1 MPPANQQRPPP
12 PLHFHF
18 QQGSLAPPAPPN
30 VVQQAIGQQGP
41 YLYQTP
47 MPPANQQRPPPPLH
61 FHFQQGSR
69 AAPVPPNVVQQAI
82 YAVPPPIGQQGRYLY
97 QHGFVAP
104 PLPTHQ
110 SSSVPFSGMPNTGQ
124 SYGHPVPPVHG
135 STWHNMQHSSTA
147 GNWNFQRIHPPALV
161 TPHAPPYPY
170 MSKAA
175 VPHGALPP
183 SNNTTSGCAAQG
195 PTWCRALY
203 PAQPQAGL
211 QHNPPPPPASIIVN
225 PTSLGTSGHL
235 TAGASEMASLALL
248 PAANPQSP
256 FAPLPTAPSPSTSLP
271 KLDAFSF
278 PSHPHIDRRSN
289 KLLLTETRPLN
300 ASDMEI
306 EDPLIRIFS
315 ADRGLLI
322 EITNSK
328 CPQSHEELSLSQNK
342 KMKKKKKKKKKK
354 RCKTPETNI
363 KSCESPSI
371 QPQLVQV
378 TDQEVEMPQDLSFS
392 AKNKKSCK
400 LLDCSMEVCDV
411 SVGTSVMESNMPAVD
426 PYIQP
431 SMEQLVVQPLVEGM
445 STTTNSK
452 SPKPNAD
459 FGCLQETKK
468 KKQKRSHKTN
478 ENKEL
483 PVETMMP
490 EADPSFQRSFA
501 MFSEQE
507 LEVSQP
513 LNVDAGPLVEGM
525 SRTLNPEKPR
535 LNADFNCSQETK
547 KKKRKREILMEP
559 MMPEAESSL
568 QPSLTISLNKY

>member
-1 MPPANQQRPPP
+1 
-12 PLHFHF
+12 
-18 QQGSLAPPAPPN
+18 
-30 VVQQAIGQQGP
+30 
-41 YLYQTP
+41 
-47 MPPANQQRPPPPLH
+47 
-61 FHFQQGSR
+61 
-69 AAPVPPNVVQQAI
+69 
-82 YAVPPPIGQQGRYLY
+82 
-97 QHGFVAP
+97 
-104 PLPTHQ
+104 
-110 SSSVPFSGMPNTGQ
+110 MPNTGQ
-124 SYGHPVPPVHG
+124 SYGHPTPPVHG

-183 SNNTTSGCAAQG
+183 SNNTTSGYAAQG

-225 PTSLGTSGHL
+225 PTSFGTSGHL
-235 TAGASEMASLALL
+235 TAGASQMASLALL

-278 PSHPHIDRRSN
+278 PSHPHIDHRSN
-289 KLLLTETRPLN
+289 KLLLTEMRPLN

-354 RCKTPETNI
+354 KGCTTSETNDTSSEIPSLQPQLVRLSDQQAPQPLREKITTTTEICCQSHVELSLSQSSKKKKKKKRCKTPETNI

-400 LLDCSMEVCDV
+400 LLDCSTEVCDV
-411 SVGTSVMESNMPAVD
+411 SVGTSVLESNMPAVV

-459 FGCLQETKK
+459 FGCLQETRK

-490 EADPSFQRSFA
+490 EADPSFQPSFA

-507 LEVSQP
+507 LEMSQP

-547 KKKRKREILMEP
+547 KKKPKREILMEP
-559 MMPEAESSL
+559 MMQEAESSL